1 MLEAYVNI
9 LAIIV
14 TIAGLIISL
23 SLFPQAYKIY
33 IRKSSADISLTSYL
47 MLFFSLIP
55 WLLYGI
61 SIHNLPLMITNSVSL
76 LGTGLVLVAY
86 FEYRVKK

>member
-1 MLEAYVNI
+1 MLEAYINI
-9 LAIIV
+9 LAV
-14 TIAGLIISL
+14 LATIAGLVISL

-33 IRKSSADISLTSYL
+33 RRKSSADISLTSYL

-61 SIHNLPLMITNSVSL
+61 SIHNLPLIITNSVSL
-76 LGTGLVLVAY
+76 LGAGLVLATY
-86 FEYRVKK
+86 FQYRVEK